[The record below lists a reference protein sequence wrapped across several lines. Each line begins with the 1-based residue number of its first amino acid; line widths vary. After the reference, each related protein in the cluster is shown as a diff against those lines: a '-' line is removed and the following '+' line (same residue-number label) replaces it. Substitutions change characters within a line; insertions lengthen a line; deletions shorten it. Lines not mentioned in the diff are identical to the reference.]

1 MAADDDDDDDDRG
14 TKAERDG
21 AKADAE
27 AANVEATKARE
38 NFMAVVVRM
47 VLEVAVLVHSD
58 RQLLHLLKLLY
69 FTSHLFIHSH

>member
-58 RQLLHLLKLLY
+58 RQLLQVARVRKLP
-69 FTSHLFIHSH
+69 